1 MLPEFKLAELLHAL
15 LISSL
20 GGLVRALTRFAFR
33 QPGARWA
40 PLFLLGALDVLAG
53 AFAGYLVYRLGNWA
67 RVDGELQAFYIGAAG
82 ASGTLHR
89 AAVDRDHAALDA
101 AADRHAGR
109 QRTARSGRNQ
119 LKRGRA
125 WLNNYWGRRSGACCG
140 CFSRRMAGDNYP
152 GRWEGGDLLMVRV
165 SWLSFP

>member
-20 GGLVRALTRFAFR
+20 GGLVRAMTRFAFR

-82 ASGTLHR
+82 ASGTLIVQQSIAITR
-89 AAVDRDHAALDA
+89 YWMRRLTGAPADSALPEL
-101 AADRHAGR
+101 GE
-109 QRTARSGRNQ
+109 T
-119 LKRGRA
+119 K
-125 WLNNYWGRRSGACCG
+125 
-140 CFSRRMAGDNYP
+140 
-152 GRWEGGDLLMVRV
+152 
-165 SWLSFP
+165 

>member
-82 ASGTLHR
+82 ASGTLIVQQSIAITR
-89 AAVDRDHAALDA
+89 YWMRRLTGTPADCAL
-101 AADRHAGR
+101 
-109 QRTARSGRNQ
+109 
-119 LKRGRA
+119 
-125 WLNNYWGRRSGACCG
+125 
-140 CFSRRMAGDNYP
+140 P
-152 GRWEGGDLLMVRV
+152 DLGETN
-165 SWLSFP
+165 

>member
-15 LISSL
+15 LISSI
-20 GGLVRALTRFAFR
+20 GGFVRALTRFAFR

-82 ASGTLHR
+82 ASGTLIVQQSIAIMRHWMWR
-89 AAVDRDHAALDA
+89 VTGMPRD
-101 AADRHAGR
+101 
-109 QRTARSGRNQ
+109 
-119 LKRGRA
+119 
-125 WLNNYWGRRSGACCG
+125 
-140 CFSRRMAGDNYP
+140 GDFP
-152 GRWEGGDLLMVRV
+152 GQSETK
-165 SWLSFP
+165 